1 VTAQIAFDTLSPC
14 VLAPYLGY
22 TIVMRGIHK
31 PGCCFPTGEHYAGLA
46 DRIAETVQRV
56 EGLVEEFEP
65 SARWSDIPMV
75 LIDFETT
82 GRDSREDRVIELGL
96 VHIDRGEITAKKS
109 MLVNPGVPVPEDSTA
124 IHGLKDSDLV
134 DKPSFSEVL
143 PEVIPLLDGRL
154 PAAYNAN
161 FDRGFLLEEFARSQG
176 VSTGAESIPPALRQS
191 VRWIDPLVWARELL
205 SDLKS
210 RRLGAVCEHL
220 DIDIGQAH
228 RAADDAAATA
238 RVLFALAPQMPETYG
253 ELIRIQDRYSAR
265 QEAEFAAW
273 RNRRS

>member
-1 VTAQIAFDTLSPC
+1 
-14 VLAPYLGY
+14 
-22 TIVMRGIHK
+22 MRGIHK
-31 PGCCFPTGEHYAGLA
+31 PGCCFPTGEHYPGLA
-46 DRIAETVQRV
+46 DRIAESVQRV
-56 EGLVEEFEP
+56 EGLAEEFEP
-65 SARWSDIPMV
+65 STGWADIPMV
-75 LIDFETT
+75 VIDFETT
-82 GRDSREDRVIELGL
+82 GRDALEDRVIELGL
-96 VHIDRGEITAKKS
+96 VHIDRGEITAKQS
-109 MLVNPGVPVPEDSTA
+109 MLVNPGIPVPPDSTA
-124 IHGLKDSDLV
+124 VHGIKDSDLV

-143 PEVIPLLDGRL
+143 PEVMRQLKGRL

-176 VSTGAESIPPALRQS
+176 ISTDAESTPPALRQS

-210 RRLGAVCEHL
+210 RRLSAVCEHL
-220 DIDIGQAH
+220 GIDIGQAH
-228 RAADDAAATA
+228 RAGDDASATA
-238 RVLFALAPQMPETYG
+238 KVLFALASQMPETYG